1 MHRKTPAFEP
11 GAVFQGRY
19 EVLSRIGEGG
29 FGVVYK
35 ARLLSTGQ
43 LVALKTTLKPEPEA
57 DPRAATRVA
66 RFLRESR
73 LCAKLYHPNIVQVMD
88 ANETEDTLFT
98 VFAFVPG
105 ENLATVLATEGAL
118 EPREARHL
126 MTQVLDALVCAHSQ
140 GVVHRDLKP
149 SNIMVTATGGRRNAL
164 VLDFGIGAF
173 CGQLGEEHSKRLTV
187 STDVLGTPGYGA
199 PEQWRGGE
207 VSSGADLFAWGLV
220 FLECLTGQPVYA
232 GSAQGEIIFKQ
243 LAPDPVP
250 LPAALVHHP
259 LGTILRR
266 ATEKDVSARTATANE
281 LFKALESADFADL
294 SRDGILGGK
303 PGDSL
308 STPNPGVN
316 TLMGESGENGSSPAQ
331 LSAAKD
337 RRQVTALCCRVDTLT
352 SKAKGIEPEELDELL
367 GESLKALVGVA
378 LAHKGRTAA
387 ILGDELLF
395 YFGLPRAEEDDAKRA
410 GRAALAIVKAVAKE
424 NARLSIRGVRIDVHV
439 GIHTGLV
446 VTHDLS
452 KTQGGSPLLGGTPRL
467 ASRLASSAPA
477 GAILVSAESHR
488 VLRGGFELDE
498 AESRSIDGIPWET
511 RFFLL
516 KQERSAESVG
526 LSLSAARAKLVGRT
540 HELQMLL
547 ECWHRAR
554 AGTGNCSVIVGEAG
568 IGKSRLVSEL
578 LGGIANEEHTLIEVR
593 CSPDTQDYAL
603 FPIVELVEQ
612 TFGFERN
619 GDPKLQVAR
628 LEALLASCG
637 LDLQETMPLF
647 LDLCSLPVTSPYA
660 APDVSAKKQL
670 DLTFDAIFALLCAMA
685 EQRPLLLLIEDL
697 HWADPSTIEVLTRLV
712 REAPSAPICVVMTAR
727 PELSLPFAAVG
738 VLQLQR
744 LSPSEVQTMVADLV
758 DREGIAQAAVGEVV
772 KRADGIPLFVEE
784 LTRTMIETGVLEKRD
799 GQYEIALPLSDVAMP
814 STLRA
819 LLSARLDR
827 LGSAKETAQ
836 IAAALGREF
845 SIDVLASVSSSPPD
859 VVEQDL
865 KTLAAAGLCARGH
878 RLANR
883 LGTFRHAL
891 VRDAAYDSL
900 ARPAKQNVHARIA
913 TVLEERFPDLTRSR
927 PDLLAHHN
935 AAAGRTE
942 QAVPY
947 AQQAAGQALKRCAYP
962 EALVHSTKIVEWA
975 QTLTSAYATSSI
987 LAANSVRVQ
996 ALMATRGWVDPA
1008 IKTIAEESFSLVQRS
1023 GPSDANKVS
1032 VLGALFQYH
1041 YTACHYAEALAVAD
1055 ELVATAAGL
1064 GDLGLL
1070 AWAATARGAA
1080 LFAHG
1085 DSREAAR
1092 ELEKA
1097 ISVYERQAKT
1107 HAQVDARFGM
1117 DSLVLSKGLLA
1128 HICWF
1133 EDQDALAF
1141 DLASTAVGWARQFGH
1156 VPSLGMALLYAAQV
1170 HQHAGDQ
1177 ARTAALT
1184 GELLMLAGKYGLP
1197 AYEGYAALL
1206 HAWANNSEDNVGFIL
1221 GILERLGC
1229 VLGLSYYAS
1238 LLADN
1243 LAARGELE
1251 AAISRIDS
1259 CLALCEKND
1268 EHYYE
1273 PSLHWRKAR
1282 YQIQR
1287 GDAGETVRS
1296 SLETAI
1302 ALARKY
1308 GTPRLE
1314 RLARAEIA
1322 ERFGEKE
1329 CVPTAR
1335 TVELG

>member
-1 MHRKTPAFEP
+1 MPRKNPAFEP

-19 EVLSRIGEGG
+19 EVLSRLGEGG

-43 LVALKTTLKPEPEA
+43 LVALKTALKPEPDA

-66 RFLRESR
+66 RFLQESR
-73 LCAKLYHPNIVQVMD
+73 LCARLNHPNIVQVMD

-105 ENLATVLATEGAL
+105 ENLATVLAAEGAL

-173 CGQLGEEHSKRLTV
+173 LGQFSEAVAKRLTV

-232 GSAQGEIIFKQ
+232 GSAQAEIIFKQ
-243 LAPDPVP
+243 LGPDPVP
-250 LPAALVHHP
+250 LPAALLHHP

-266 ATEKDVSARTATANE
+266 ATEKDVGARTATADE
-281 LFKALESADFADL
+281 LFKALESSDFADL
-294 SRDGILGGK
+294 SRERILSGK
-303 PGDSL
+303 SGDSP
-308 STPNPGVN
+308 STPNPGVD
-316 TLMGESGENGSSPAQ
+316 TLMGDSESGPTK
-331 LSAAKD
+331 LSAGKD
-337 RRQVTALCCRVDTLT
+337 RRQVTALCCRVDTIT
-352 SKAKGIEPEELDELL
+352 SKAKGIETEELDELL
-367 GESLKALVGVA
+367 GESLKAFVDVA

-387 ILGDELLF
+387 ILGDKLLF
-395 YFGLPRAEEDDAKRA
+395 YFGLPGAEEDDAKKA
-410 GRAALAIVKAVAKE
+410 GRAAFAIVKAVAKE
-424 NARLSIRGVRIDVHV
+424 NSRLSLRGVQIDVHV
-439 GIHTGLV
+439 GIHTGLI

-452 KTQGGSPLLGGTPRL
+452 KTQSGSPLIGGTPRL

-477 GAILVSAESHR
+477 GAILVSAESQR
-488 VLRGGFELDE
+488 VLRGSFELEE
-498 AESRSIDGIPWET
+498 AENLSIDGVPWEKG
-511 RFFLL
+511 FFLL
-516 KQERSAESVG
+516 KQERSAESIGASVTG
-526 LSLSAARAKLVGRT
+526 ARAKLVGRT

-547 ECWHRAR
+547 ECWHRAQ
-554 AGTGNCSVIVGEAG
+554 AGTGNCSVVVGEAG
-568 IGKSRLVSEL
+568 IGKTRLVSEL
-578 LGGIANEEHTLIEVR
+578 LGGVATEEHTSIEVR

-612 TFGFERN
+612 TFGLERN
-619 GDPKLQVAR
+619 GDPKLQTGR

-660 APDVSAKKQL
+660 ALDVSAKKQL
-670 DLTFDAIFALLCAMA
+670 DLTFDAILALLCAMA
-685 EQRPLLLLIEDL
+685 ERWPLLLLIEDL
-697 HWADPSTIEVLTRLV
+697 HWADPTTIEVLTRLV
-712 REAPSAPICVVMTAR
+712 REIPSAPICLVMTAR
-727 PELSLPFAAVG
+727 PELSLPFASVG

-744 LSPSEVQTMVADLV
+744 LNPAEVQTMVADLV
-758 DREGIAQAAVGEVV
+758 DRKEIAQTAVAEVV

-784 LTRTMIETGVLEKRD
+784 LTRTMIETGVLVKRD
-799 GQYEIALPLSDVAMP
+799 GQYEIALPISDVAMP

-878 RLANR
+878 RLTNR
-883 LGTFRHAL
+883 LGTFKHAL

-975 QTLTSAYATSSI
+975 QTLTSAYATSAI
-987 LAANSVRVQ
+987 LAANGVRVQ
-996 ALMATRGWVDPA
+996 ALMATRGWVDPE

-1023 GPSDANKVS
+1023 GSSDPNKVS
-1032 VLGALFQYH
+1032 LLASLFSYH
-1041 YTACHYAEALAVAD
+1041 HTACHHPEALAVAD
-1055 ELVATAAGL
+1055 EFVATAKSL
-1064 GDLGLL
+1064 GDQALL
-1070 AWAATARGAA
+1070 AGAITARGAA
-1080 LFAHG
+1080 LLADGHTG
-1085 DSREAAR
+1085 EAAG
-1092 ELEKA
+1092 ELRKA
-1097 ISVYERQAKT
+1097 IAVYEHQASE
-1107 HAQVDARFGM
+1107 QPQPDVRFGM
-1117 DSLVLSKGLLA
+1117 DSLVLAKGLLA
-1128 HICWF
+1128 HISWF
-1133 EDQDALAF
+1133 EDKEALAL
-1141 DLASTAVGWARQFGH
+1141 DLASSAVEWGRKLGH
-1156 VPSLGMALLYAAQV
+1156 VSSLGMALLYAAQV

-1177 ARTAALT
+1177 AGTAALT
-1184 GELLMLAGKYGLP
+1184 GELLMLAGKHGLP
-1197 AYEGYAALL
+1197 AYEGYAALF
-1206 HAWANNSEDNVGFIL
+1206 HAWANNSEDNVDFIL
-1221 GILERLGC
+1221 GTLERLGC
-1229 VLGLSYYAS
+1229 VVGLSYYAS

-1243 LAARGELE
+1243 LAARGDLE
-1251 AAISRIDS
+1251 AAIKRIDS
-1259 CLALCEKND
+1259 CLALCERND

-1273 PSLHWRKAR
+1273 PALHWRKAR
-1282 YQIQR
+1282 YQTQR
-1287 GDAGETVRS
+1287 GDAGDTVRS
-1296 SLETAI
+1296 SLEKAI
-1302 ALARKY
+1302 ALTRKY
-1308 GTPRLE
+1308 GAPRIE
-1314 RLARAEIA
+1314 RLARTAIA
-1322 ERFGEKE
+1322 ERFGEEK
-1329 CVPTAR
+1329 CAPAADAA
-1335 TVELG
+1335 ELG